1 MDNMTREL
9 LGEDI
14 RIQAILKHFV
24 VAVWREVDAEARLR
38 YSGAEA
44 LSRDPLLSMISR
56 VSPADR
62 PGITLNV
69 GDGPLIPILSIYL
82 PSGRSSEELA
92 IRSIDLSKLSLVDE
106 IIGKLVDRCVSME
119 RSYADRMAQV
129 TTDVESAIV
138 SSGIDFTKYGVS
150 QQPKGE

>member
-9 LGEDI
+9 LGEDVRI
-14 RIQAILKHFV
+14 RAILKHFV
-24 VAVWREVDAEARLR
+24 VGVWREVDAEARLR

-44 LSRDPLLSMISR
+44 HPRDPVLSMISR
-56 VSPADR
+56 VSPVES

-69 GDGPLIPILSIYL
+69 GDGPLIPILSVYL
-82 PSGRSSEELA
+82 PSGRSSEEIV
-92 IRSIDLSKLSLVDE
+92 IRSIDLSRLSLVDE
-106 IIGKLVDRCVSME
+106 IVSKLVDRCVSME
-119 RSYADRMAQV
+119 RSYVDRMVQV